1 LKTVPHFPRNS
12 IKLWWSLVLALLS
25 VPYLI
30 LFTTGS
36 IWLFQ
41 YHLVWQWLVISGVST
56 LAGWGLARWLRKK
69 DLLGRAMPATPAPT
83 WPDSGQQAWQV
94 VDKIARRV
102 QDEDLPLDQPQRLWA
117 VVREVLDAVAR
128 QYHPK
133 SKQATLETPVPDVL
147 RIIELVAHDLRE
159 ALAEQVPGAHILT
172 LHDFRRLHHL
182 AAWARRLYFLY
193 KVAIFGVN
201 PVAGLL
207 REMRDAAGDRFVGDS
222 GGEVKRWA
230 VGFCVRKTGYY
241 AIQLYSGHLALDDLQ
256 RQQYQTPQSRGD
268 AQQAAGQQDRL
279 SEEPLRILVV
289 GQVKSGKSSLI
300 NALFGEVRAAV
311 DVVPRTR
318 QVEPYMLEREGSPR
332 AIVLDTAG
340 YDSGQ
345 EGPAV
350 FEPLREAILT
360 ADLLLLACSAG
371 SAARGADRRL
381 LDEIRGFYQG
391 QPDRIM
397 PPLVVALTH
406 VDQLRPRDEWHPPY
420 NLAQPDGE
428 KARQMAEAVL
438 AVAEDLALA
447 ADQLV
452 IPVCLRP
459 DALYNVEEGLAP
471 AILESVPEA
480 QRVKCLRCLRQYH
493 KDQYWRRLWRQ
504 GVQSGRVL
512 LRAGAKWLS
521 DNRRQPEEGHGSK
534 TDETRIP

>member
-1 LKTVPHFPRNS
+1 M
-12 IKLWWSLVLALLS
+12 
-25 VPYLI
+25 PYLI

-41 YHLVWQWLVISGVST
+41 YRLIWQWLAISGVAT
-56 LAGWGLARWLRKK
+56 LAGWGLARWLRKM
-69 DLLGRAMPATPAPT
+69 DLLGRAIPALPAET
-83 WPDSGQQAWQV
+83 WPDSGRRAWEE

-133 SKQATLETPVPDVL
+133 SKRAALEIPVPNVL
-147 RIIELVAHDLRE
+147 RIIELVVGDLRNE
-159 ALAEQVPGAHILT
+159 FAEKVPGAHILT
-172 LHDFRRLHHL
+172 LHDLSRLPRL
-182 AAWARRLYFLY
+182 AAWARQLYFVY
-193 KVAIFGVN
+193 KLAIFGFS
-201 PVAGLL
+201 PLAGLL
-207 REMRDAAGDRFVGDS
+207 REMRDAASDRLVDDS

-256 RQQYQTPQSRGD
+256 REHYQTPQSRGD
-268 AQQAAGQQDRL
+268 AQAAEAQQDRL
-279 SEEPLRILVV
+279 AEEPLRILVL
-289 GQVKSGKSSLI
+289 GQVKAGKSSLV

-318 QVEPYMLEREGSPR
+318 QVEPYVLEREGRPR

-340 YDSGQ
+340 YDGGQ
-345 EGPAV
+345 DPQAV
-350 FEPLREAILT
+350 FGPLREAILH

-371 SAARGADRRL
+371 SAARSADRQL
-381 LDEIRGFYQG
+381 LDAIRGFYQG
-391 QPDRIM
+391 EPDRIM

-406 VDQLRPRDEWHPPY
+406 VDQLRPRTEWNPPY
-420 NLAQPDGE
+420 NLLEPDGE
-428 KARQMAEAVL
+428 KARQIADAVL

-480 QRVKCLRCLRQYH
+480 QRVKYLRCLRQYH

-504 GVQSGRVL
+504 GIQGGRVL
-512 LRAGAKWLS
+512 LRFGAGWLKGDRPRS
-521 DNRRQPEEGHGSK
+521 EEGHG
-534 TDETRIP
+534 

>member
-1 LKTVPHFPRNS
+1 V
-12 IKLWWSLVLALLS
+12 
-25 VPYLI
+25 I

-41 YHLVWQWLVISGVST
+41 HHLIWQWLAVSGVST

-69 DLLGRAMPATPAPT
+69 DLLGRAIPALPAQT
-83 WPDSGQQAWQV
+83 WPDSGRQAWEE

-102 QDEDLPLDQPQRLWA
+102 QEEDLPLDQPQRLWA

-133 SKQATLETPVPDVL
+133 SKRAALEIPVPNVL
-147 RIIELVAHDLRE
+147 RIIELVARDLRE

-172 LHDFRRLHHL
+172 LHDFSRLHHL
-182 AAWARRLYFLY
+182 AAWARKLYFLY
-193 KVAIFGVN
+193 KVAVFGVS

-207 REMRDAAGDRFVGDS
+207 RELRDAAGDRLVDDS

-241 AIQLYSGHLALDDLQ
+241 AIQLYSGHLALGDLQ
-256 RQQYQTPQSRGD
+256 RERYQTPQSRGD
-268 AQQAAGQQDRL
+268 AQTAEAQQDRL
-279 SEEPLRILVV
+279 AEEPLRILVL
-289 GQVKSGKSSLI
+289 GQVKSGKSSLV

-318 QVEPYMLEREGSPR
+318 QIEPYVLEREGSPR

-340 YDSGQ
+340 YDGGQ
-345 EGPAV
+345 DPQAV
-350 FEPLREAILT
+350 FSPLREAILT
-360 ADLLLLACSAG
+360 ADLLLMACSAG
-371 SAARGADRRL
+371 SAARSADRKL
-381 LDEIRGFYQG
+381 LDEVRRFYQG
-391 QPDRIM
+391 EPDRIM

-406 VDQLRPRDEWHPPY
+406 VDQLRPLAEWNPPY
-420 NLAQPDGE
+420 NLVEPGGE
-428 KARQMAEAVL
+428 KARQIANAVL
-438 AVAEDLALA
+438 VVAEDLALA

-459 DALYNVEEGLAP
+459 DAPYNIEEGLAP
-471 AILESVPEA
+471 AILESVSEA
-480 QRVKCLRCLRQYH
+480 QRVKYLRCLRQYH

-504 GVQSGRVL
+504 GINSGRVL
-512 LRAGAKWLS
+512 LRFGAAWLK
-521 DNRRQPEEGHGSK
+521 NQPPSASGRG
-534 TDETRIP
+534 

>member
-1 LKTVPHFPRNS
+1 MLTRRS
-12 IKLWWSLVLALLS
+12 LKLWWSLVLALLS
-25 VPYLI
+25 VPYII

-41 YHLVWQWLVISGVST
+41 YHLVWQWLAISGVST

-69 DLLGRAMPATPAPT
+69 DLLGRAIPALPAET
-83 WPDSGQQAWQV
+83 WPDSGRQAWDV

-102 QDEDLPLDQPQRLWA
+102 QDEDLPLDDAQRLWA
-117 VVREVLDAVAR
+117 IVREVLDAVAR

-133 SKQATLETPVPDVL
+133 SKQAALEIPVPNVL
-147 RIIELVAHDLRE
+147 RIVELVARDLRQ
-159 ALAEQVPGAHILT
+159 AFAEQVPGAHILT
-172 LHDFRRLHHL
+172 LHDFRRFHRL
-182 AAWARRLYFLY
+182 AGWARRLYFLY
-193 KVAIFGVN
+193 KVAVFGVS

-207 REMRDAAGDRFVGDS
+207 RELRDAASDRLVDDS
-222 GGEVKRWA
+222 GSEVKRWA

-256 RQQYQTPQSRGD
+256 REHYQTPQSRGD
-268 AQQAAGQQDRL
+268 AEAAETQQDRL
-279 SEEPLRILVV
+279 AEEPLRILVL
-289 GQVKSGKSSLI
+289 GQVKAGKSSLV
-300 NALFGEVRAAV
+300 NALFGQLRAAV

-318 QVEPYMLEREGSPR
+318 QVEPYVLEREGSPR

-345 EGPAV
+345 DPQAV
-350 FEPLREAILT
+350 FGPLREAILH

-371 SAARGADRRL
+371 SAARSADRKL
-381 LDEIRGFYQG
+381 LDEVRGFYQRE
-391 QPDRIM
+391 PDRIM

-406 VDQLRPRDEWHPPY
+406 VDQLRPRTEWNPPY

-428 KARQMAEAVL
+428 KARQMADAVQ

-447 ADQLV
+447 GDQLV

-459 DALYNVEEGLAP
+459 DAPYNIEEGLAP

-480 QRVKCLRCLRQYH
+480 QRVKYLRCLRQYH

-504 GVQSGRVL
+504 GVNSGRVL
-512 LRAGAKWLS
+512 VRFGAEWLKG
-521 DNRRQPEEGHGSK
+521 QPPSSSERGQE
-534 TDETRIP
+534 

>member
-1 LKTVPHFPRNS
+1 LQTEVETVPLLKGNS
-12 IKLWWSLVLALLS
+12 FKLWWSLVLALLS
-25 VPYLI
+25 VPYVI

-41 YHLVWQWLVISGVST
+41 RHMIWQWLALSGVST

-69 DLLGRAMPATPAPT
+69 DLLTRAIPALPAET
-83 WPDSGQQAWQV
+83 WPDSGRQAWEE

-117 VVREVLDAVAR
+117 VVREVLDVVAW

-133 SKQATLETPVPDVL
+133 SKRAALEIPLPDVL
-147 RIIELVAHDLRE
+147 KIVELVARDLRE
-159 ALAEQVPGAHILT
+159 VFCERVPGAHILT
-172 LHDFRRLHHL
+172 LHDFRHLHGL
-182 AAWARRLYFLY
+182 AAWAGQLYFVY
-193 KVAIFGVN
+193 KVAVFGFS

-207 REMRDAAGDRFVGDS
+207 RELRDAASGRLAGDS
-222 GGEVKRWA
+222 GSEVKHWA

-256 RQQYQTPQSRGD
+256 REHYQTPQSRGD
-268 AQQAAGQQDRL
+268 AQAAEAQQDRL
-279 SEEPLRILVV
+279 AEEPLRILVL
-289 GQVKSGKSSLI
+289 GQLKAGKSSLV
-300 NALFGEVRAAV
+300 NALFGQLRAAV

-318 QVEPYMLEREGSPR
+318 QVEPYVLEREGSPR

-340 YDSGQ
+340 YDGGQ
-345 EGPAV
+345 DPQAV
-350 FEPLREAILT
+350 LAPLREAILT

-371 SAARGADRRL
+371 SAARGADRRV
-381 LDEIRGFYQG
+381 LDEVRGFYQG

-406 VDQLRPRDEWHPPY
+406 VDQLRPRSEWNPPY
-420 NLAQPDGE
+420 NLLQPDGE
-428 KARQMAEAVL
+428 KARQMADAVL

-447 ADQLV
+447 AEQLV

-459 DALYNVEEGLAP
+459 DALYNIDEGLAP

-480 QRVKCLRCLRQYH
+480 QRVKYVRCLRQYH

-504 GVQSGRVL
+504 GIQSGRVL
-512 LRAGAKWLS
+512 LRFGAEWLKDKPPS
-521 DNRRQPEEGHGSK
+521 LGGRG
-534 TDETRIP
+534 

>member
-1 LKTVPHFPRNS
+1 M
-12 IKLWWSLVLALLS
+12 
-25 VPYLI
+25 PYLV

-41 YHLVWQWLVISGVST
+41 YHLVWPWLVISGVAT

-69 DLLGRAMPATPAPT
+69 DLLRRAIPVMPAES
-83 WPDSGQQAWQV
+83 WPDSGRQAWEEV
-94 VDKIARRV
+94 EKIARRV
-102 QDEDLPLDQPQRLWA
+102 QDENLPLDQPERLWA

-128 QYHPK
+128 TYHPK
-133 SKQATLETPVPDVL
+133 SKLAALEIPVPNVL
-147 RIIELVAHDLRE
+147 RIVELVARDLRVNY
-159 ALAEQVPGAHILT
+159 AENVPGAHILT
-172 LHDFRRLHHL
+172 LRDLSRLPRL
-182 AAWARRLYFLY
+182 TAWARQLYFLY
-193 KVAIFGVN
+193 KVAIFGFS

-207 REMRDAAGDRFVGDS
+207 REMRDAASDRLLGDS
-222 GGEVKRWA
+222 GSDMKRWA

-256 RQQYQTPQSRGD
+256 RENYQTPQSRGD
-268 AQQAAGQQDRL
+268 AQASGAQQDRL
-279 SEEPLRILVV
+279 AEEPLRILVL
-289 GQVKSGKSSLI
+289 GQVKSGKSSLV

-318 QVEPYMLEREGSPR
+318 QVEPYVLEREGSPR

-345 EGPAV
+345 DPQAV
-350 FEPLREAILT
+350 LGPLREAIRQ

-381 LDEIRGFYQG
+381 LDEIRGFYQQ

-406 VDQLRPRDEWHPPY
+406 VDQLRPRTEWNPPY
-420 NLAQPDGE
+420 NLAEPGSE
-428 KARQMAEAVL
+428 KARQMADAVL

-459 DALYNVEEGLAP
+459 DTLYNIEEGLAP
-471 AILESVPEA
+471 AILESVPQA
-480 QRVKCLRCLRQYH
+480 QRVKYLRCLRQYH

-504 GVQSGRVL
+504 GIQSGRVL
-512 LRAGAKWLS
+512 LRFGAAWLQDHPPS
-521 DNRRQPEEGHGSK
+521 PPGKE
-534 TDETRIP
+534 

>member
-1 LKTVPHFPRNS
+1 MVNRRSL
-12 IKLWWSLVLALLS
+12 KLWWSLVLTLLS
-25 VPYLI
+25 VPYVI

-41 YHLVWQWLVISGVST
+41 NHLIWQWLAISGIST
-56 LAGWGLARWLRKK
+56 LAGWGLARWLRKRN
-69 DLLGRAMPATPAPT
+69 LLERAIPASASPT
-83 WPDSGQQAWQV
+83 WPDSGRQAWEE

-102 QDEDLPLDQPQRLWA
+102 QEEDLPLNEPQRLWA
-117 VVREVLDAVAR
+117 VVREVLDTVAR
-128 QYHPK
+128 QYHPT
-133 SKQATLETPVPDVL
+133 SKQAALEIPVPDAL
-147 RIIELVAHDLRE
+147 RIVELVAHDLRQ

-172 LHDFRRLHHL
+172 LHDLSRLRRLT
-182 AAWARRLYFLY
+182 AWAGKLYFLY

-207 REMRDAAGDRFVGDS
+207 REMRDAASDGLVGDS
-222 GGEVKRWA
+222 GNEVKRWA

-241 AIQLYSGHLALDDLQ
+241 AIQLYSGHLALDDLG
-256 RQQYQTPQSRGD
+256 RENYQTPQSRGD
-268 AQQAAGQQDRL
+268 AQRAEDQEDHLAG
-279 SEEPLRILVV
+279 EPLRIVV
-289 GQVKSGKSSLI
+289 LGQVKSGKSSLI
-300 NALFGEVRAAV
+300 NALFEEVRAAV

-318 QVEPYMLEREGSPR
+318 QVEPYVLEREGSPR

-345 EGPAV
+345 EGRAI
-350 FEPLREAILT
+350 FDPLREVILH

-381 LDEIRGFYQG
+381 LDEIRGFYQAE
-391 QPDRIM
+391 PDRIM

-406 VDQLRPRDEWHPPY
+406 VDQLRPRTEWDPPY
-420 NLAQPDGE
+420 NLVQPQRE
-428 KARQMAEAVL
+428 KARQIAEAVL

-459 DALYNVEEGLAP
+459 DAPYNVEEGLAP
-471 AILESVPEA
+471 AILESVPQA
-480 QRVKCLRCLRQYH
+480 RRVKYLRCLRQHH

-504 GVQSGRVL
+504 GIQSGRVL
-512 LRAGAKWLS
+512 LRIGAEWVRDRKS
-521 DNRRQPEEGHGSK
+521 
-534 TDETRIP
+534 